1 MPSDGETMI
10 FKQMITS
17 YLLFK
22 RSSNYQ
28 QETLDKIQGV
38 LLFFYRFIMR
48 LGVHHL
54 EELTNDILYKY
65 LDVIIKKKNE
75 RKHNKDLAIS
85 TKKYKLQAVVQYL
98 EYVRE
103 YETLNCN
110 PQVLREYN
118 PRERKLYRDALSEE
132 KIQKIFNSINDKSTY
147 GFRDKVIFQLLYS
160 SGIRKKELLNLK
172 VQDINLQEK
181 TLFVEQGK
189 NSKDRVVAI
198 GKKLTKTLQ
207 EYIEKTRL
215 KLQKY
220 RKK

>member
-1 MPSDGETMI
+1 
-10 FKQMITS
+10 
-17 YLLFK
+17 
-22 RSSNYQ
+22 
-28 QETLDKIQGV
+28 
-38 LLFFYRFIMR
+38 MR

-132 KIQKIFNSINDKSTY
+132 KIQKYLTALTT
-147 GFRDKVIFQLLYS
+147 KVHTVL
-160 SGIRKKELLNLK
+160 E
-172 VQDINLQEK
+172 
-181 TLFVEQGK
+181 
-189 NSKDRVVAI
+189 
-198 GKKLTKTLQ
+198 
-207 EYIEKTRL
+207 TRL
-215 KLQKY
+215 FFSYFTVAELE
-220 RKK
+220 KKSY